1 MEKIKC
7 YYQSGSR
14 VYIHI
19 RKDIWISLIYEV
31 AGQLENI
38 KLRIY
43 IVIRIYEPYVNDD
56 GKMRI

>member
-1 MEKIKC
+1 MLLSIRFKGIH
-7 YYQSGSR
+7 
-14 VYIHI
+14 IHI
-19 RKDIWISLIYEV
+19 RKDIWISIIFEV

-43 IVIRIYEPYVNDD
+43 IVIRIYELYVNDD